1 MPLFSRYDLFL
12 KWGEKKTTT
21 KNQAFFHL
29 FSSKKSDKLEQ
40 CSLQTSSSPDFF
52 HSFLEHNE
60 SPYFPPPPPE
70 VYKPVLTGIR
80 YEKEKNLNI
89 SRNLQNKEPSLPQKD
104 LKLLFKVK
112 DRPLAL
118 SVPRLDCSRQMFQDE
133 PYPPSWGWEVSLR
146 L

>member
-1 MPLFSRYDLFL
+1 MSHRISPL
-12 KWGEKKTTT
+12 
-21 KNQAFFHL
+21 
-29 FSSKKSDKLEQ
+29 
-40 CSLQTSSSPDFF
+40 
-52 HSFLEHNE
+52 
-60 SPYFPPPPPE
+60 PPE